1 MSTSRGENEPSENR
15 TPQER
20 RQECLRPHAPAGRN
34 KGNPMRDA
42 KRALGECSAHRPRLK
57 GATFATFRFRGA
69 VAPFRRA
76 VFSFPAPSG
85 VPPHGVIFVPRFT
98 RISREASISR
108 YVTLLLFV
116 PRFTRSRCGN
126 ASGSEAETEGK
137 RPACLRPRGVPAD
150 SRSASPDGATIA

>member
-1 MSTSRGENEPSENR
+1 MSTPRGENEPSENR

-98 RISREASISR
+98 R
-108 YVTLLLFV
+108 
-116 PRFTRSRCGN
+116 SRCGN